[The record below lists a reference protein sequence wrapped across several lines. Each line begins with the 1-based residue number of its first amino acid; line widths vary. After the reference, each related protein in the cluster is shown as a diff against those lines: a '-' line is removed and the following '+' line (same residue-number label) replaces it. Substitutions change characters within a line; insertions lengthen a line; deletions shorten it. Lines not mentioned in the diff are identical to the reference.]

1 VTEPSAADLGTALR
15 VEPGN
20 SETTVLTKGLS
31 SRLRIAERSDGLLE
45 PDRRGVVRGLSPAG
59 FHKIAYVDW
68 GRIDDVRPVVC
79 VHGLTRQGRD
89 FDYVAARLVASGRRV
104 VCPDLPG
111 RGLSDRLVNPDDYS
125 LPQYCSDM
133 NVLIASLKVEAVD
146 WIGTSLGGLIGMVLA
161 GFPGNIVKRLVINDI
176 GPFVSS
182 TGLRRIGE
190 YIQEMPAAFPTLQ
203 EAEKYLRKVLQPYG
217 HLSEDHWAHL
227 ARHSVL
233 WDEER
238 GHFRVLCDS
247 LIAKSFKYPW
257 FYPLDLWKYWD
268 AIEVPTL
275 VLHGAKSDLLSA
287 ELAFDMRKRNR
298 NADVFRFDDCGHVPP
313 LMTKEQV
320 AIVAAFIEAGSA

>member
-1 VTEPSAADLGTALR
+1 VARPEALAESSFDIDLADREATLQ
-15 VEPGN
+15 
-20 SETTVLTKGLS
+20 TKGLR
-31 SRLRIAERSDGLLE
+31 SRFRIAERSGGMPE
-45 PDRRGVVRGLSPAG
+45 PDRRGTVRGLSPAG

-68 GRIDDVRPVVC
+68 GPVDDDRPVVC
-79 VHGLTRQGRD
+79 VHGLTRQCRD
-89 FDYVAARLVASGRRV
+89 FDFVAARLIALGRRV

-161 GFPGNIVKRLVINDI
+161 GFPGNIIKRLVINDI

-190 YIQEMPAAFPTLQ
+190 YIQDMPASFATL
-203 EAEKYLRKVLQPYG
+203 EEVERYLRKVLEPYG
-217 HLSEDHWAHL
+217 HLSEEHWAHL
-227 ARHSVL
+227 ARHSVR

-238 GHFRVLCDS
+238 GHFCVLCDS

-268 AIEVPTL
+268 AIEAPTL

-287 ELAFDMRKRNR
+287 ELASEMRKRNG

-313 LMTKEQV
+313 LMTQAQV
-320 AIVAAFIEAGSA
+320 GIVASFIEAGSA